1 MRVSTDDS
9 VSPSSTRGS
18 REIDPNRRETLEREK
33 ERGEGRRVE
42 EKKNN
47 GVGRENG
54 NEESGTKCE
63 TWEEKK
69 GMEWIA
75 MKIIIRLCLNGTV
88 PTPWLNWQI
97 DRRSPF
103 KITLRIA
110 SVSCSKFSTS
120 LDHGV
125 IESERDLSYRN
136 MLMVRR

>member
-18 REIDPNRRETLEREK
+18 REIDPNRRETLERE
-33 ERGEGRRVE
+33 RDGGEGRRVE
-42 EKKNN
+42 EKKTM
-47 GVGRENG
+47 GWVGRM
-54 NEESGTKCE
+54 E
-63 TWEEKK
+63 TRKVERNVKHGKK
-69 GMEWIA
+69 RKEWIA

-97 DRRSPF
+97 DRGSLF